1 MESADNSSG
10 AVLRSPVF
18 YNSSFCP
25 NLTDNTSLA
34 EMPCGGVRGLTSRLD
49 DDANPVII
57 AIVIIALYS
66 VVCMV
71 GLVGNVLV
79 MYIIVR

>member
-1 MESADNSSG
+1 MEGNGSG
-10 AVLRSPVF
+10 AALQSPMF
-18 YNSSFCP
+18 YNSSFCR
-25 NLTDNTSLA
+25 NLTANASLA
-34 EMPCGGVRGLTSRLD
+34 ETPCGADRGLTTRLD
-49 DDANPVII
+49 EDVNPVII